1 LAKRDRKELANR
13 VCTVLDHLLRLA
25 SSPATEPRAGWRGT
39 IVRVRLDV
47 AVLLENKPNLRPI
60 ISTVIATQL
69 PVARRQALLNLE
81 EFGETPRGPLEQLSY
96 TEEQVLGPWL
106 PD

>member
-1 LAKRDRKELANR
+1 LAKRDRKELVNR

-25 SSPATEPRAGWRGT
+25 ASPATMPRAGWRGT

-47 AVLLENKPNLRPI
+47 AELLDNKPNLRPTV
-60 ISTVIATQL
+60 SAVIAEQL
-69 PVARRQALLNLE
+69 PVARRQALLNLAE
-81 EFGETPRGPLEQLSY
+81 HDETPRVPLEQLSY
-96 TEEQVLGPWL
+96 TEEQVLGSWL